1 MWYPVVLF
9 QLHALVSE
17 ESHTNS
23 FIDNMFWKRNVFWKH
38 NLSSPW
44 YSSVRSCIT
53 TSFPVVPEHS
63 KSKTGY
69 SNRYC
74 QKKRFLPVS
83 NMTHRNRNWGEG
95 AKQFPVT
102 FTVATAHISS
112 AHHRKPW
119 KMCFNETRTDTWLG
133 RTDVLCCELISSSVH
148 SRSYSDNLWSEL

>member
-1 MWYPVVLF
+1 MNKHIKQPAHNLCGIQSCFSSCMPWSQRSPI
-9 QLHALVSE
+9 
-17 ESHTNS
+17 TNS

-53 TSFPVVPEHS
+53 TYFPVVPEHS

-83 NMTHRNRNWGEG
+83 NMTHRNRTEEKELSNFQSPSLLLLPTSVLHITENLEKCVLMKREQILGWGEL
-95 AKQFPVT
+95 T
-102 FTVATAHISS
+102 FCA
-112 AHHRKPW
+112 
-119 KMCFNETRTDTWLG
+119 MN
-133 RTDVLCCELISSSVH
+133 
-148 SRSYSDNLWSEL
+148 